1 MIGDIYATD
10 NDPYQFSQT
19 RKNLIVLIMA
29 YSGLMGSVGAV
40 IYMPEML
47 DVMRDVDT
55 SLAGLNASVTI
66 YIVFMGIS
74 VSEKRKLS

>member
-47 DVMRDVDT
+47 DVMRDMDT